1 VAVSG
6 LAAMV
11 AALYEVPRAAGG
23 TDPAC
28 AAWKD
33 CDLRFARDP
42 WLWFIPLLDCK
53 NPFLRTRRALFSL
66 QPGRRGHVVEHV
78 PEVSPGCKDGCRNS
92 GISP

>member
-53 NPFLRTRRALFSL
+53 KSFFENQTSAVLAPTRPPRACCGACPGSIARL
-66 QPGRRGHVVEHV
+66 QRWLQE
-78 PEVSPGCKDGCRNS
+78 
-92 GISP
+92 